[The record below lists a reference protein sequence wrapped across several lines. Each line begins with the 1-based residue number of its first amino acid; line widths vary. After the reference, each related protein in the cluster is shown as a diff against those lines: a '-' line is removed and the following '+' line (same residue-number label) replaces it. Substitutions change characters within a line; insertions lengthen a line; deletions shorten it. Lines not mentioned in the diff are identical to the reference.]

1 MVILKAR
8 SFPKKVCVLHHHG
21 QGSTFELLHKHCPDH
36 HRVLPRVY
44 AYKCS
49 WELWKTWCCGP
60 LCVIPSHHLHSTICK
75 IYNIIVKHDSLNTNT
90 KQNKKKKKKKKKKG
104 KESSNSAENL
114 IPFAWL
120 TCKASKNIHLVIKYV
135 SKDFLL
141 ILSREHSIK
150 MSCNVQTHYLH
161 FFGLKEYN

>member
-1 MVILKAR
+1 MVIPKAR
-8 SFPKKVCVLHHHG
+8 SFPKRVCVLHHHG
-21 QGSTFELLHKHCPDH
+21 QGSTFALLHKHCPDH

-44 AYKCS
+44 ACKCS
-49 WELWKTWCCGP
+49 WEPWKTWCCGP

-75 IYNIIVKHDSLNTNT
+75 IYSIIVKHDSLNT
-90 KQNKKKKKKKKKKG
+90 QKKKEG
-104 KESSNSAENL
+104 KESSNSTENL
-114 IPFAWL
+114 ILFAWL
-120 TCKASKNIHLVIKYV
+120 TCKASKNIHLVIVYV